1 MTTETKKSG
10 KALKIILPLLVL
22 LLGAGG
28 FVLLGKLKQTPQRQA
43 PPQRGVLVDVMELKT
58 APHQIRVYA
67 TGTVQAARQI
77 ALVPEITGKVVW
89 IAPQLVDGGFF
100 QQGETLLKIEPADYR
115 LAVERAQAEIARA
128 QVTLTTEQERSRV
141 ALQEWQRVDLP
152 DKGEPGPLVSR
163 EIQQQQEQANLAA
176 ALATL
181 EQAQLNL
188 QRTELKA
195 PFNGRIRQ
203 KQVDLGQYLRAGT
216 SIGNL
221 AGTDRAEIHVPLPL
235 DDLRWLQVPAAASK
249 QPGSLAMVYL
259 PGDSSNGWQGQIIRS
274 LGEIDPTS
282 RMATAVIAVDD
293 PYQLRKKSNFSD
305 LSNGQFVEIQLFGD
319 KLDSSISIPRT
330 ALRNDSQV
338 WVADSENRLRLRPVE
353 ILRRE
358 KQQLIIKQGLS
369 SGEKLVLTGLSGAAD
384 GLLLRPV
391 QQEQQP

>member
-1 MTTETKKSG
+1 MTTETKRSD
-10 KALKIILPLLVL
+10 KALKIILPLLL
-22 LLGAGG
+22 ILLGVAG
-28 FVLLGKLKQTPQRQA
+28 FILLGKLKQTPQRQT
-43 PPQRGVLVDVMELKT
+43 PLQPGVLVDVIELKA

-67 TGTVQAARQI
+67 TGTVQPARQI

-115 LAVERAQAEIARA
+115 LAVERAQADIARA
-128 QVTLTTEQERSRV
+128 QVALTTEHERAKV

-221 AGTDRAEIHVPLPL
+221 AGTDRAEIHVPLSL
-235 DDLRWLQVPAAASK
+235 EDLRWLQVPAASSK

-259 PGDSSNGWQGQIIRS
+259 PGDSNNSWQGRIVRS

-282 RMATAVIAVDD
+282 RMATVVVAVDD
-293 PYQLRKKSNFSD
+293 PYQLQKKSAPAD
-305 LSNGQFVEIQLFGD
+305 LSHGQFVEIQLFGD
-319 KLDSSISIPRT
+319 KLDSNISIPRS
-330 ALRNDSQV
+330 ALRNDNQV
-338 WVADSENRLRLRPVE
+338 WIADSENRLRFRPVE

-358 KQQLIIKQGLS
+358 KQQLIIQQGVS

-391 QQEQQP
+391 LQEQQP

>member
-22 LLGAGG
+22 LLGVGG
-28 FVLLGKLKQTPQRQA
+28 FVLLGKLKHAPQRQT
-43 PPQRGVLVDVMELKT
+43 PPQRGVLVDVLELQA

-67 TGTVQAARQI
+67 NGTVKPARQI
-77 ALVPEITGKVVW
+77 ALVPEITGKVIW

-100 QQGETLLKIEPADYR
+100 RQGDTLLKIEPADYR
-115 LAVERAQAEIARA
+115 LAVERAQADIAKA
-128 QVTLTTEQERSRV
+128 QVALTTEQERARV

-163 EIQQQQEQANLAA
+163 EIQQKQEQANLAA

-181 EQAQLNL
+181 AQAELNL
-188 QRTELKA
+188 ARTELKA

-221 AGTDRAEIHVPLPL
+221 AGTDRAEIHVPLSL
-235 DDLRWLQVPAAASK
+235 DDLRWLQVPSASSTK
-249 QPGSLAMVYL
+249 PGSLAMVYL
-259 PGDSSNGWQGQIIRS
+259 PGDSSNSWQGRIVRS

-282 RMATAVIAVDD
+282 RMATAVIAIDD
-293 PYQLRKKSNFSD
+293 PYQLQKKSATAD

-319 KLDSSISIPRT
+319 KLDSSISIPRS

-338 WVADSENRLRLRPVE
+338 WIADSDNQLRLRPVE

-358 KQQLIIKQGLS
+358 KQQLLIKQGVV

-391 QQEQQP
+391 LQEQQP